1 MNIPLSIE
9 LGDTYFDLMDLQA
22 KTDFDNIRPSDVTRF
37 ILRIFD
43 YRDEDLTIAVVHNI
57 IQSLH
62 DCFKNYDNCKLSEL
76 SGIDISDE
84 VRELK
89 ALFKAKTEE
98 TNQ

>member
-1 MNIPLSIE
+1 MDIPLSIE

-22 KTDFDNIRPSDVTRF
+22 KRDFDNIRPSDVTRF

-43 YRDEDLTIAVVHNI
+43 YRDEDLTTDVVHNI

-62 DCFKNYDNCKLSEL
+62 DCFTGYDNRKMSEI
-76 SGIDISDE
+76 SGIDVSDE
-84 VRELK
+84 VKNLK
-89 ALFKAKTEE
+89 ALFKEKTEE